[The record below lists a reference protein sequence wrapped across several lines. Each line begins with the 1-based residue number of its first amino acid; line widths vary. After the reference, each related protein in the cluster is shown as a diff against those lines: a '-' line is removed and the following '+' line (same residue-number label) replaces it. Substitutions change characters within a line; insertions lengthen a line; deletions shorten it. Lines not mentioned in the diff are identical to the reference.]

1 MSNMYIKT
9 KTKMATNAYLKV
21 KPTRSSIACAVLP
34 MSHLLYCF
42 RPPDGG
48 RLSSTPACHGF
59 GLDRASMK
67 FVLEVLPNAAV
78 DNNSARIGA
87 KDEFYLL
94 ALK

>member
-1 MSNMYIKT
+1 
-9 KTKMATNAYLKV
+9 
-21 KPTRSSIACAVLP
+21 
-34 MSHLLYCF
+34 
-42 RPPDGG
+42 
-48 RLSSTPACHGF
+48 
-59 GLDRASMK
+59 MK